1 MATKEERQQKQ
12 QEAYDV
18 LVDAFD
24 AEDFK
29 RLLNRAHESVRLNAY
44 MNILRI
50 MSNRA
55 NKGGDNGKDGEVKKL
70 LAQMFEKV
78 SDKKK

>member
-1 MATKEERQQKQ
+1 MATKEELQQKQ

-18 LVDAFD
+18 LVEAFD
-24 AEDFK
+24 AKDFM

-55 NKGGDNGKDGEVKKL
+55 NKGGDKGNDGEVKKL